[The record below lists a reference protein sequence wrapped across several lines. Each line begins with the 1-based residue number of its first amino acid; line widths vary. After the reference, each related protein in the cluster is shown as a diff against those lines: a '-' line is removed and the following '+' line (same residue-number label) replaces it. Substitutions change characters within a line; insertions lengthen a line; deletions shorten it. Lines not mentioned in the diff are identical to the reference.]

1 MRLIQFEDRAGQRR
15 VGVVEGAGIQVL
27 RGVRSTRELGLA
39 AIRAGSGLHD
49 EVLRRG
55 SEPGPDYAGLLE
67 EGRVLP
73 PLDHDDPAHCL
84 VSGTGLTHLGSA
96 ATRDRM
102 HQQNQGDETALTD
115 TMRIFRWGL
124 AALHAHPHVR
134 HLAGQPQE
142 GRQARPQ
149 LFQADV
155 SLLLEGDELLQ
166 EEVFGPA
173 SVVVEVADHAE
184 LKRALHGL
192 HGQLTA
198 TLIAEAEDLASF
210 ADLVPLLEQ
219 KAGRLL
225 LNGYPT
231 GVEVCDA
238 MVHGGPYPATSDAR
252 GTSVGTLAIDRFL
265 RPVCYQNYPDAWLP
279 EALKDG
285 NPLGIARL
293 VDGVGTRAA
302 ID

>member
-1 MRLIQFEDRAGQRR
+1 
-15 VGVVEGAGIQVL
+15 
-27 RGVRSTRELGLA
+27 
-39 AIRAGSGLHD
+39 
-49 EVLRRG
+49 
-55 SEPGPDYAGLLE
+55 
-67 EGRVLP
+67 
-73 PLDHDDPAHCL
+73 
-84 VSGTGLTHLGSA
+84 
-96 ATRDRM
+96 
-102 HQQNQGDETALTD
+102 
-115 TMRIFRWGL
+115 
-124 AALHAHPHVR
+124 R